1 MGLDNTMF
9 PSIFA
14 KCFHELTMITKCVT
28 VYIYNN
34 KIVCFIKEQKK
45 KWSKTKKEKDRIKW
59 RDEREMIS

>member
-45 KWSKTKKEKDRIKW
+45 NGLKPKRKKTG
-59 RDEREMIS
+59 